1 MLDRIADLTWRR
13 PKLVLTLVGVLTLLA
28 GGFAH
33 DVEKHLKAA
42 GFTDSASE
50 SERATEATT
59 DALGYDAN
67 PALVL
72 IVRDPDGAELDTA
85 SPALRREVARLS
97 AEVAAVEHVGRVVDP
112 LRDRRAA
119 ARSIA
124 RERDR

>member
-85 SPALRREVARLS
+85 SPALRR
-97 AEVAAVEHVGRVVDP
+97 
-112 LRDRRAA
+112 
-119 ARSIA
+119 
-124 RERDR
+124 